1 MNNNH
6 LNLHYKDACHWL
18 ESRIVSVLSC
28 HWLLRPLILGHNEDQ
43 QVQDKSSVFHG
54 VHMSVLGK
62 LVLIQNCSLLT
73 GSLKKMNNY
82 YIYIENKIDCKNS
95 HTSRQE

>member
-43 QVQDKSSVFHG
+43 QVQDKSSVLNAICDI
-54 VHMSVLGK
+54 SVIWK
-62 LVLIQNCSLLT
+62 RRTYRNHIQYLLY
-73 GSLKKMNNY
+73 LKG
-82 YIYIENKIDCKNS
+82 
-95 HTSRQE
+95 

>member
-28 HWLLRPLILGHNEDQ
+28 HWLLRPLTLGHNEDQ
-43 QVQDKSSVFHG
+43 QVQDVSSVFHG
-54 VHMSVLGK
+54 VNAICDISIIWKRWTYRNH
-62 LVLIQNCSLLT
+62 IQYLL
-73 GSLKKMNNY
+73 
-82 YIYIENKIDCKNS
+82 
-95 HTSRQE
+95 

>member
-28 HWLLRPLILGHNEDQ
+28 HWLLRPLTLGHNEDR
-43 QVQDKSSVFHG
+43 QVQDVTSVFHG

-62 LVLIQNCSLLT
+62 LVLIQNCCLST

-82 YIYIENKIDCKNS
+82 YIYIENKID
-95 HTSRQE
+95 